1 MPEKKTTTRKTTTRK
16 ATTRTPARNA
26 TRSSKTREDAIAE
39 RAYFIALER
48 GGSQFDNWLQAEQE
62 LAATK

>member
-16 ATTRTPARNA
+16 ATTRKPARKPA
-26 TRSSKTREDAIAE
+26 VTPDMIAE

-48 GGSQFDNWLQAEQE
+48 GGSQFDNWLEAERE
-62 LAATK
+62 LSATK